1 MHGPIR
7 KDIIIGKSI
16 TCENDVGT
24 IKNNLETAKQRSAE
38 DARKLKHH
46 LRKRCKDKN
55 TCQSNCR
62 TCRKNIYWQTID
74 DYKSHSTRTLT
85 NRTYSGYRQTQ
96 NNDEVSAASTIRNIN
111 APNQPDIL
119 AEICSIKHRFRT
131 ASNEYINQYV
141 KCWTGT
147 ETNQHELDSFHYKVH
162 TPSIERKKKVA
173 TPNRAVQ
180 PKKQRLNN
188 P

>member
-7 KDIIIGKSI
+7 KDMLIGKSI
-16 TCENDVGT
+16 TFKNDVAT
-24 IKNNLETAKQRSAE
+24 TQNNLETAKQRSAAE
-38 DARKLKHH
+38 AEKLKHH
-46 LRKRCKDKN
+46 LRKRCKN
-55 TCQSNCR
+55 TTTCQSTCR
-62 TCRKNIYWQTID
+62 TCRKNIYWQAVD

-111 APNQPDIL
+111 APNQTDIL
-119 AEICSIKHRFRT
+119 AEICSIKHRFHT
-131 ASNEYINQYV
+131 ASTEYINQYL
-141 KCWTGT
+141 KCWSGT
-147 ETNQHELDSFHYKVH
+147 ETNQQELDSYSYKVH
-162 TPSIERKKKVA
+162 IPSTERKRKHV

-180 PKKQRLNN
+180 PKKKRLNN